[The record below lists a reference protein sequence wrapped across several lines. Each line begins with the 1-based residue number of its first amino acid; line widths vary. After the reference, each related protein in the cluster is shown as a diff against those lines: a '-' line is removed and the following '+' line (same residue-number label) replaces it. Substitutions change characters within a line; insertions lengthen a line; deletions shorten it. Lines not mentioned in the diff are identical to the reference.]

1 MLEMFGCFICTQK
14 RKSKRNDS
22 DYFKMEQVK
31 VVANNNVC
39 FDSLLRAL
47 LCGPLGFENFMRPDW
62 MKMVLTW
69 QDKKDGCFK
78 VDYMEAIMEGLKAEA
93 EIDKTSQ
100 EKQDKTQSEDTEK
113 RFHFCFS
120 YL

>member
-1 MLEMFGCFICTQK
+1 
-14 RKSKRNDS
+14 
-22 DYFKMEQVK
+22 
-31 VVANNNVC
+31 
-39 FDSLLRAL
+39 
-47 LCGPLGFENFMRPDW
+47 
-62 MKMVLTW
+62 MVLTW

-78 VDYMEAIMEGLKAEA
+78 VDYMEAIIEAEA
-93 EIDKTSQ
+93 EIDRTSQ